1 MRRPL
6 TCLLAFAALSAGAA
20 FGGDAKTVLLS
31 FRKNLTPDQA
41 KAVLTEHGLDAGRW
55 TVMCWSRSA
64 RQMVYRGVAR
74 PGLKDRVRKALD
86 GAGVLVMEVSYLAGQ
101 VSARFEKETTRAEA
115 AALLK
120 RLGLDKDVRWHET
133 SRGLRVTIRRLEH
146 GQEWKAIDALRPQ
159 KRVRHVTLLFTVE
172 DPL

>member
-1 MRRPL
+1 MRRAI
-6 TCLLAFAALSAGAA
+6 TRLLALVVLSTGVA
-20 FGGDAKTVLLS
+20 FGADVKTVLLS
-31 FRKNLTPDQA
+31 FRENLTPAQA
-41 KAVLTEHGLDAGRW
+41 NAVLTEHGLDAGRW

-64 RQMVYRGVAR
+64 RQMIYRGVAR
-74 PGLKDRVRKALD
+74 PGLKDRVQKALD
-86 GAGVLVMEVSYLAGQ
+86 EAGVLVMEVTYLAGQ

-133 SRGLRVTIRRLEH
+133 SRGLRATIRRLEH

-159 KRVRHVTLLFTVE
+159 KRVQHVTLLFTVE